1 VGNSRR
7 WKECG
12 RKVVEVIL
20 FLRNGTDKYWISDLS
35 ILSPIYNENTE
46 MKRKKKNKKDW
57 RQRYTRF
64 FQIDGHP

>member
-1 VGNSRR
+1 MRR

-46 MKRKKKNKKDW
+46 KKKKRKKDER